1 MDDGNLLFFL
11 IVLQYVL
18 NGGETFDRSDWTV
31 ILLLVTITLIMSL
44 SARDKSIVC
53 IALALSIV
61 SHVNDTTIS
70 VDDQHE
76 AGKGPSMRGTA
87 TVAAGRL
94 NDSKGVVD
102 QHGSGS
108 AATLDTAIHRCISSS
123 RMQLLSVVGTD
134 NHNQSRP
141 SEFYASTLINMLLLL
156 ETSIGRCDE
165 STQMISDALLRH
177 LLTLPHGGQQLQ
189 HVFSYMA
196 DLLVERSI
204 ILLDSGVSPYA
215 FRAKLKS
222 FYDSAFTTMTMTM
235 TTMTDRSDDYLSLQY
250 DMLDVVIQA
259 VQRIALTYS
268 DAYEL
273 LRHYIVYEHMGF
285 LLRLLKDKCALVV
298 HTMID
303 ISAREATATDPAAS
317 LLHQESER
325 PSNSSSS
332 TNSSS
337 NSSSLLLRFDDWL
350 SKTLGNACI
359 APSHCH

>member
-1 MDDGNLLFFL
+1 
-11 IVLQYVL
+11 
-18 NGGETFDRSDWTV
+18 
-31 ILLLVTITLIMSL
+31 MSL
-44 SARDKSIVC
+44 SARDRSIVC

-61 SHVNDTTIS
+61 SHVNDNTTS
-70 VDDQHE
+70 ADDQHE
-76 AGKGPSMRGTA
+76 AGTGPSMRGKS
-87 TVAAGRL
+87 TVAAIRL

-102 QHGSGS
+102 QHGSDPT
-108 AATLDTAIHRCISSS
+108 ACTLDAAIHRCISSS
-123 RMQLLSVVGTD
+123 RMQLLSD

-156 ETSIGRCDE
+156 DTSINRCDE

-189 HVFSYMA
+189 HVLSYMV

-204 ILLDSGVSPYA
+204 VLLDSGVSPYA
-215 FRAKLKS
+215 FRAKVKS
-222 FYDSAFTTMTMTM
+222 FYDSAFTTMTLTM
-235 TTMTDRSDDYLSLQY
+235 TTMTDRSDDYLSLQCN
-250 DMLDVVIQA
+250 MLNVLVQA

-273 LRHYIVYEHMGF
+273 LRHYSVYEHMGF
-285 LLRLLKDKCALVV
+285 LLWLLKDKCTLVV
-298 HTMID
+298 HTIID

-317 LLHQESER
+317 LLQQGSER
-325 PSNSSSS
+325 PSSSTSSS

-337 NSSSLLLRFDDWL
+337 SLLLLRFDDWL

-359 APSHCH
+359 APSHCHCLQ

>member
-1 MDDGNLLFFL
+1 
-11 IVLQYVL
+11 
-18 NGGETFDRSDWTV
+18 
-31 ILLLVTITLIMSL
+31 MSL

-61 SHVNDTTIS
+61 SHVNDDTTS
-70 VDDQHE
+70 ADDQPE
-76 AGKGPSMRGTA
+76 AGTGPSMRGTS
-87 TVAAGRL
+87 TVAAIRL
-94 NDSKGVVD
+94 ND
-102 QHGSGS
+102 QHGSDSS
-108 AATLDTAIHRCISSS
+108 ACTMDAAINRCISSS
-123 RMQLLSVVGTD
+123 RMQLLSD

-156 ETSIGRCDE
+156 DTSINRCDE

-189 HVFSYMA
+189 HVLSYMV

-204 ILLDSGVSPYA
+204 VLLDSGVSPYA
-215 FRAKLKS
+215 FRTKVKS
-222 FYDSAFTTMTMTM
+222 FYDSVFTTMTM

-250 DMLDVVIQA
+250 NMLDVLIQA
-259 VQRIALTYS
+259 VQRIALIYS

-273 LRHYIVYEHMGF
+273 LLHYSVYEHMGF

-298 HTMID
+298 HTIID
-303 ISAREATATDPAAS
+303 ISAREATATDPVAS
-317 LLHQESER
+317 LLQQGSER
-325 PSNSSSS
+325 PSSSTSSS

-337 NSSSLLLRFDDWL
+337 SSSSSSLLRFNDWL

-359 APSHCH
+359 APSHCQSRSQ